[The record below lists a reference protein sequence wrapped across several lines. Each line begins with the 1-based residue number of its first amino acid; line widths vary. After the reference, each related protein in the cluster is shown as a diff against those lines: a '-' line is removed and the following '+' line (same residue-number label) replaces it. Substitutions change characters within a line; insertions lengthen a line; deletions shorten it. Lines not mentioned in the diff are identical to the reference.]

1 MGWPT
6 LWGVAPPPPPPPLLP
21 LASPGTCAHLL
32 WLHPLLVTLTS
43 SSPHFLSQDHYQE
56 GSGYIHPRLP
66 WPLPKNG
73 HPGLPLGPPT
83 SSLRD
88 WEPPGGWPSPK
99 PRPPPTS
106 ASLQQQFFICA
117 LTSCLDPV
125 WVRASAC
132 FPCPR
137 HPAPVRDTTVSCSAR
152 PQLPLPCQPSR
163 AWPRL
168 STFPVAAMN
177 TQAPSSGKS
186 TPSEVPEGAE
196 ARTPCTHACTA
207 ALLAATK
214 WWQQPKRPPMREWVS
229 RRRAPTQ
236 WKAARPCK
244 VARHRLPL

>member
-99 PRPPPTS
+99 QRPPPTS

-125 WVRASAC
+125 WGPGLC
-132 FPCPR
+132 L
-137 HPAPVRDTTVSCSAR
+137 
-152 PQLPLPCQPSR
+152 LPLPSPPCPCSR
-163 AWPRL
+163 HHCLLL
-168 STFPVAAMN
+168 S
-177 TQAPSSGKS
+177 S
-186 TPSEVPEGAE
+186 TPAP
-196 ARTPCTHACTA
+196 P
-207 ALLAATK
+207 ALPTFQSL
-214 WWQQPKRPPMREWVS
+214 
-229 RRRAPTQ
+229 APTVHL
-236 WKAARPCK
+236 PCG
-244 VARHRLPL
+244 RHEHTSPKLWQVHS